1 VNVLETSKAS
11 MSHVSNVHF
20 KQVSAYNTGIKSAL
34 DVLKKAGR
42 LGEEAKAVDGEGD
55 VVEMAEGMAREARD
69 NFQER

>member
-1 VNVLETSKAS
+1 
-11 MSHVSNVHF
+11 MSHVSNVHC

-34 DVLKKAGR
+34 DVLKKAVR